1 MICLSQ
7 FGSPANLSNPII
19 GVLSLL
25 ASTIEFFLMVASSE
39 TITVDGKLPQIYL
52 LIKRARFAPGPLN
65 RSRPSSFLRVTPQR
79 SVMANAPAVPTNQP
93 FPIAAAVAAGMVLF
107 LVVLIIIVFS
117 ISQNRRGAPVN
128 YVRGS
133 PPRGL
138 DVRIP
143 PGHASCTEFESRAD
157 GSTISISSP
166 V

>member
-25 ASTIEFFLMVASSE
+25 ASTIEFFLMVASE
-39 TITVDGKLPQIYL
+39 TIPVDGRLRQIYP
-52 LIKRARFAPGPLN
+52 LIKPARFPPGPLN

-107 LVVLIIIVFS
+107 LVALIIVVFS
-117 ISQNRRGAPVN
+117 IAQNRRGAPVN
-128 YVRGS
+128 RVRGS